1 MGGSIR
7 LSNEKKLNNY
17 WLDKKKEKEKS
28 SSKEDEDLK
37 RLQFRVMPKAFF
49 YPKI

>member
-1 MGGSIR
+1 MGGSLQ
-7 LSNEKKLNNY
+7 LSDEKKLKNY

-28 SSKEDEDLK
+28 SSKDEDLK
-37 RLQFRVMPKAFF
+37 RFQFRVMPKAFF